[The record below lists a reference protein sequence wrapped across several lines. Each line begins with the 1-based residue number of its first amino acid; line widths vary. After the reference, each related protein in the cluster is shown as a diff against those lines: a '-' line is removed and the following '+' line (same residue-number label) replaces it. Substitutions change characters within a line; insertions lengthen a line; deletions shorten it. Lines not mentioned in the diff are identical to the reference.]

1 MVLSSFFG
9 KKPSG
14 NDRDGD
20 ARGKGD
26 GHADQRLETTSTLEF
41 THLGE
46 GRALQVAAGKI
57 HVSEGNSNDSAA
69 VEEAA
74 ILFANA
80 SDDGARAVL
89 EAAIDASGGHASEV
103 LWQMLFD
110 LYRLTGQR
118 QPFEERGV
126 AFAQQYEMSPP
137 VWDQDQPVA
146 KGPSKDAGPS
156 VNLTGTLSGN
166 AKTQF
171 EQLVRIGAK
180 SGKLRVDLGKL
191 KGIDDTGA
199 QLLAETLSSLK
210 RQKVAVTLL
219 GARHALGLVLP
230 KLQVG
235 EREGQD
241 YWRLALDLLQQLG
254 DEAAFEDMAVNFAV
268 TFEESPPSYEPPP
281 VIAAPEPDP
290 ASETSGLSLVPV
302 EEESDRFVMDGE
314 IGGAQPEALRKLAV
328 FASQRTRIEIDAKR
342 LRRLEFVSAGG
353 LFNQIAQLQGQGK
366 LTIIYEPN
374 AMVAA
379 LMRVMGID
387 QVAQIET
394 PKKR

>member
-14 NDRDGD
+14 NDRDAD

-26 GHADQRLETTSTLEF
+26 HADQRLETTSTLEF
-41 THLGE
+41 THLGD

-80 SDDGARAVL
+80 SDDGACAVL

-110 LYRLTGQR
+110 LYRLTGNR

-166 AKTQF
+166 ARTQF
-171 EQLVRIGAK
+171 DQLVRIGAK

-191 KGIDDTGA
+191 KGVDDTGA
-199 QLLAETLSSLK
+199 QLLAETLASLK
-210 RQKVAVTLL
+210 RQKVAVVLL

-230 KLQVG
+230 KLKVG
-235 EREGQD
+235 EREGRD
-241 YWRLALDLLQQLG
+241 YWLLALDLLQQLG

-268 TFEESPPSYEPPP
+268 SFEESPPSYEPP
-281 VIAAPEPDP
+281 VVVAPEPDP
-290 ASETSGLSLVPV
+290 AVETGGLSLVPI
-302 EEESDRFVMDGE
+302 EEEGDRFVLEGE
-314 IGGAQPEALRKLAV
+314 VGGAQPEALRKLAV

-353 LFNQIAQLQGQGK
+353 LFNQLAQLQGQGK
-366 LTIIYEPN
+366 LTVIYHPN

-387 QVAQIET
+387 QVAQIEAR
-394 PKKR
+394 KQG